1 MGKKAKDKI
10 ITDNEKII
18 AESQKEIDDLNVEI
32 KNLNDSIIKSSSKI
46 EQLNKKIKSLSS
58 QDISNKI
65 TGRNINQYILKYFN
79 LLNWEI
85 NIFGNYEYSIEDL
98 IISFDSNS
106 ELFFDDNAKLVFGNE
121 YKFDSFF
128 NFINNG
134 KTIKINEN
142 KYKIN
147 FYDCISI
154 EIEKDTNIRQLIKDL
169 NISFDKVDISD
180 LTSEE
185 MNNIRDILLKS
196 EEIKKDLNM
205 LFKEIYG
212 R

>member
-1 MGKKAKDKI
+1 VGKKAKDKI

-79 LLNWEI
+79 LLNWKI
-85 NIFGNYEYSIEDL
+85 NIFGEDGYEYSINEL
-98 IISFDSNS
+98 MISFNSNS

-121 YKFDSFF
+121 YKFDSFL

-147 FYDCISI
+147 FYDYISI
-154 EIEKDTNIRQLIKDL
+154 EIKKDTNVRQLIKDL
-169 NISFDKVDISD
+169 NISFDKVDLTD
-180 LTSEE
+180 LTSET
-185 MNNIRDILLKS
+185 MNNMKDIILKS

-205 LFKEIYG
+205 LFI
-212 R
+212 

>member
-18 AESQKEIDDLNVEI
+18 AESQKEIDDLNTEI
-32 KNLNDSIIKSSSKI
+32 KNLNDSIRKSSSKI

-58 QDISNKI
+58 QDTSNKI
-65 TGRNINQYILKYFN
+65 TGKNINQYILKYFN

-85 NIFGNYEYSIEDL
+85 NIFGEDEYEYSIDEL
-98 IISFDSNS
+98 MISFDSNS

-121 YKFDSFF
+121 YKFDSFL

-147 FYDCISI
+147 FYNCISI
-154 EIEKDTNIRQLIKDL
+154 EIEKDTNVRQLIKDL
-169 NISFDKVDISD
+169 NISFDKVDLTD
-180 LTSEE
+180 LTSET
-185 MNNIRDILLKS
+185 MNNMKDIILKS

-205 LFKEIYG
+205 LFI
-212 R
+212 

>member
-85 NIFGNYEYSIEDL
+85 NIFGDDDYSIDEL
-98 IISFDSNS
+98 MISFNSNS

-121 YKFDSFF
+121 YKFDSFL

-147 FYDCISI
+147 FYDYISI
-154 EIEKDTNIRQLIKDL
+154 EIKKDTNVRQLIKDL
-169 NISFDKVDISD
+169 NISFDKVDLTD
-180 LTSEE
+180 LTSET
-185 MNNIRDILLKS
+185 MNNMKDIILKS

-205 LFKEIYG
+205 LFI
-212 R
+212 